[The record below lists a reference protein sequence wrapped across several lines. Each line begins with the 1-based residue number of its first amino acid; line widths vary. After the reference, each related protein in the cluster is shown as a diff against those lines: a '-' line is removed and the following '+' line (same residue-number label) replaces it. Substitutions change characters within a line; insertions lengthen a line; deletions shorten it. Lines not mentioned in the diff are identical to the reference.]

1 MPGVPLGAGV
11 QVIIGGIPGVNDL
24 QRLIYRVGK
33 VRKVWKWT
41 GEEWDHRSLVPPGGR
56 GALRTPGFQARGHH
70 SHTKLQFPRPLLRT
84 PHARTPSILPTTTGG
99 RSYNSQLRVETA
111 KAQR

>member
-41 GEEWDHRSLVPPGGR
+41 GEEWDHRWCPLEAEGPR
-56 GALRTPGFQARGHH
+56 GLRGSRLAVITAIPSSSFQD
-70 SHTKLQFPRPLLRT
+70 LC
-84 PHARTPSILPTTTGG
+84 
-99 RSYNSQLRVETA
+99 
-111 KAQR
+111 

>member
-41 GEEWDHRSLVPPGGR
+41 GVTIKAITNVHEC
-56 GALRTPGFQARGHH
+56 Q
-70 SHTKLQFPRPLLRT
+70 T
-84 PHARTPSILPTTTGG
+84 PHKKNCSKNKLTMKYKFLT
-99 RSYNSQLRVETA
+99 LVF
-111 KAQR
+111 